1 MYPVPEVTL
10 PLESTVAALSFL
22 PSPLVSTES
31 PRIPSPSGSKNPASI
46 TSRHPSLSESGS
58 NELGIPSPSRSSIN
72 SSVSRI
78 PSLSSS
84 SSKRSWIPS
93 LSLSGNAISLAFS
106 VVSFSPHENPGVL
119 KIALNRLLFIVV
131 DTGSIV
137 REALLV
143 PENAPSSL
151 ISVQVPPLSSLTCHW
166 YAIGD
171 IAVPDV
177 VNVSDLPSEETT
189 LDGFVIEVNGP
200 PASWK
205 SYTPLSSLSYPSV
218 TP

>member
-1 MYPVPEVTL
+1 MTL

-46 TSRHPSLSESGS
+46 TSSHPSSSESRS

-72 SSVSRI
+72 SSTSRI

-93 LSLSGNAISLAFS
+93 PSLSGSAISLAFS

-131 DTGSIV
+131 DIGSIV
-137 REALLV
+137 RMALLE
-143 PENAPSSL
+143 PEKAPSSF
-151 ISVQVPPLSSLTCHW
+151 ISAQLSPLSSLTCH
-166 YAIGD
+166 
-171 IAVPDV
+171 
-177 VNVSDLPSEETT
+177 
-189 LDGFVIEVNGP
+189 
-200 PASWK
+200 
-205 SYTPLSSLSYPSV
+205 
-218 TP
+218 